1 MTGAPRVTLY
11 SARPAACYRLVTVL
25 LSSGAQ
31 RWPALIGFHHADGRC
46 VYSRRVHAVRA
57 TGLVKRFGTTT
68 AVDGLDLSI
77 EPCEVRGLLGPN
89 GAGKTTLLRMLF
101 GLIRPDGGAV
111 ELLGHKLDH
120 LGGDVLDAV
129 GGFVEEPCFYPYLS
143 GRSNMRLLAK
153 LDGRHAGHGE
163 IDDALARVG
172 LGDRADDRV
181 SGYSTGMRQRL
192 GLAAAL
198 LRRPRLLLLDEPT
211 SGLDP
216 AGTRAVAT
224 LVRELAAEGVAVLL
238 SSHQIG
244 ELEKVCD
251 SYTMMRHGRVVWNGS
266 AAELDAQAPR
276 SAYAL
281 STSDDTRALE
291 LAARVPAVRIQPAA
305 RGGLAVAAHLDDMD
319 ELVAALGDARVLIRR
334 LELIISPLESM
345 FFALTSDQG
354 AAALDAL
361 EPQQLA
367 DTILAGA

>member
-1 MTGAPRVTLY
+1 ML
-11 SARPAACYRLVTVL
+11 CHLV
-25 LSSGAQ
+25 
-31 RWPALIGFHHADGRC
+31 RCC
-46 VYSRRVHAVRA
+46 VYCRGVHAVRA
-57 TGLVKRFGTTT
+57 TGLIKRFGTTT
-68 AVDGLDLSI
+68 AVDGLDISI
-77 EPCEVRGLLGPN
+77 ESGEVRGLLGPN

-101 GLIRPDGGAV
+101 GLIRPDTGTV
-111 ELLGHKLDH
+111 ELLGHTLDH
-120 LGGDVLDAV
+120 LGGDALDAV

-143 GRSNMRLLAK
+143 GHANLTLLAK
-153 LDGRHAGHGE
+153 LDGRHAEPAE
-163 IDDALARVG
+163 IDEALQRVG
-172 LGDRADDRV
+172 LGDRADDRL

-251 SYTMMRHGRVVWNGS
+251 SYTMLRVGRVVWDGS

-281 STSDDTRALE
+281 FTSDDARALE
-291 LAARVPAVRIQPAA
+291 LSARVPAVRIQPAA
-305 RGGLAVAAHLDDMD
+305 RGGLAVAARLDDMD

-334 LELIISPLESM
+334 LELTVSPLRESM
-345 FFALTSDQG
+345 FFALTTDHG

-367 DTILAGA
+367 DAILAGA

>member
-1 MTGAPRVTLY
+1 ML
-11 SARPAACYRLVTVL
+11 CHLV
-25 LSSGAQ
+25 
-31 RWPALIGFHHADGRC
+31 RCC
-46 VYSRRVHAVRA
+46 VYCRGVHAVRA
-57 TGLVKRFGTTT
+57 TGLIKRFGTTT
-68 AVDGLDLSI
+68 AVDGLDISI
-77 EPCEVRGLLGPN
+77 ESGEVRGLLGPN

-101 GLIRPDGGAV
+101 GLIRPDTGTV
-111 ELLGHKLDH
+111 ELLGHTLDH
-120 LGGDVLDAV
+120 LGGDALDAV

-143 GRSNMRLLAK
+143 GHANLTLLAK
-153 LDGRHAGHGE
+153 LDGRHAEPAE
-163 IDDALARVG
+163 IDEALQRVG
-172 LGDRADDRV
+172 LGDRADDRL

-251 SYTMMRHGRVVWNGS
+251 SYTMLRVGRVVWDGS

-281 STSDDTRALE
+281 FTSDDARALE
-291 LAARVPAVRIQPAA
+291 LSARVPAVRIQPAA
-305 RGGLAVAAHLDDMD
+305 RGGLAVAARLDDMD
-319 ELVAALGDARVLIRR
+319 ELVAALGDAHVLIRR
-334 LELIISPLESM
+334 LELTVSPLESM
-345 FFALTSDQG
+345 FFALTTDHG

-367 DTILAGA
+367 DAILAGA

>member
-1 MTGAPRVTLY
+1 
-11 SARPAACYRLVTVL
+11 
-25 LSSGAQ
+25 
-31 RWPALIGFHHADGRC
+31 
-46 VYSRRVHAVRA
+46 VHAVRA

-101 GLIRPDGGAV
+101 GLIRPDSGTV

-153 LDGRHAGHGE
+153 LDGCRAGRSE

-172 LGDRADDRV
+172 LRDRADDRV

-354 AAALDAL
+354 TAALDAL